1 MPAGFTTAGKRDVH
15 TSDHPAPPP
24 LFLLQPIIPHPFL
37 HSLYE
42 QLHLDSDPLDI
53 FSRISIA
60 FAQRLENSHR
70 TFVGLGMFCSPP
82 PSHFL
87 ILSDM
92 EDSFVDTYII
102 HRLGCDAYRLA
113 GLASVVVYAGI
124 EVYTCAV
131 CFFLL
136 VSLKRS

>member
-1 MPAGFTTAGKRDVH
+1 MRPRKLSRGSCEPNAGDAAVARMEYHIGTCLQASRQRGNGTYIRRIILL
-15 TSDHPAPPP
+15 PPP

-70 TFVGLGMFCSPP
+70 TFVGLGMFYFP
-82 PSHFL
+82 PSLSFSL
-87 ILSDM
+87 IWR
-92 EDSFVDTYII
+92 T
-102 HRLGCDAYRLA
+102 
-113 GLASVVVYAGI
+113 
-124 EVYTCAV
+124 
-131 CFFLL
+131 LL
-136 VSLKRS
+136 